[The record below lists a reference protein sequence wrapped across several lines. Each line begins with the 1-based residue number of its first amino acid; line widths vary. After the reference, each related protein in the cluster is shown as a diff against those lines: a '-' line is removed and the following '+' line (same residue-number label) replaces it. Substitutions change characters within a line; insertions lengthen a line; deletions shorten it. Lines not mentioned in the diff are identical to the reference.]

1 MYLPSLIG
9 TIKRIVKRKKQAT
22 KQYREYISKN
32 LKEVISWGRL
42 TSEFHLFFLVLYIY
56 MYMYILLFSHQFV
69 SNSLWSHELQD
80 IRLPCSPLSS
90 EVCSGSCP
98 LTWWCYPTISSSA
111 ALFFYLQSFPASGSF
126 PISLLFTSG
135 SQSTETSALAS
146 LLPMNIRVWF
156 PLGLTGLISLQSTGL
171 SKVFST
177 VWKHRLFN
185 T

>member
-9 TIKRIVKRKKQAT
+9 TIKRTVKRKKQAT
-22 KQYREYISKN
+22 KQYREYISKY
-32 LKEVISWGRL
+32 LKRSYLGVGLQVNFIC
-42 TSEFHLFFLVLYIY
+42 FFLFIYIY
-56 MYMYILLFSHQFV
+56 IYIYILLFSHQFV

-80 IRLPCSPLSS
+80 IRLPCSPLPS

-98 LTWWCYPTISSSA
+98 LTWWYYPTISSSA
-111 ALFFYLQSFPASGSF
+111 ALFFCLQFFPAPGSF

-185 T
+185 A